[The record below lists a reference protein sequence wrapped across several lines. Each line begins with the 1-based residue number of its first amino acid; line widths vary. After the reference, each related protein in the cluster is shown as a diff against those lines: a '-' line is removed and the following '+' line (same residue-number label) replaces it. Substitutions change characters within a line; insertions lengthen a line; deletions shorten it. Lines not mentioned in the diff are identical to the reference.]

1 MEVIL
6 AGFNL
11 DNAIIDELKKG
22 NSNLPVTPETISA
35 AYARISRYPQRVD
48 ELRRQSREEVEKA
61 RNSNRTII
69 FEMGHHSVAE
79 HACFNFDVIGISRL
93 AVELLQGFRLA
104 SFTEKSQRYITLR
117 DDYVL
122 PREIVESGFEKEF
135 KALIQKENELYRV
148 MVDELKL
155 YHASHDKSLAADK
168 RELANRAKEDARFVA
183 SLATQSQLGMT
194 VNARELE
201 LMVRRLASH
210 PLSEAKELGEK
221 LCSEARAV
229 APSILL
235 FCEANPF
242 DSETYPALASLA
254 SEKIP
259 LDKNPQTEITLV
271 EASPEPDLTLLT
283 SLLYRVS
290 STSFQACRATVNQM
304 DEKEKLELVKIAFER
319 AELYD
324 SMLREFEHVALTF
337 EIICSASCFAQ
348 LKRHRMA
355 TISAQSYD
363 VNLGC
368 TIPESIE
375 KIKKDK
381 EFKDLIGKCNDLY
394 HNLLKINPDA
404 AGYALT
410 NAHRRRVLLTVNA
423 RELYHFSRLRS
434 DAHAQWEIREV
445 SERMIELGRAVMPLT
460 LMLAGG
466 KDSYPVMYEKIFGH
480 PPRVVAAEL
489 PGERKVKYSS

>member
-201 LMVRRLASH
+201 LM
-210 PLSEAKELGEK
+210 
-221 LCSEARAV
+221 
-229 APSILL
+229 
-235 FCEANPF
+235 
-242 DSETYPALASLA
+242 
-254 SEKIP
+254 
-259 LDKNPQTEITLV
+259 
-271 EASPEPDLTLLT
+271 
-283 SLLYRVS
+283 
-290 STSFQACRATVNQM
+290 
-304 DEKEKLELVKIAFER
+304 
-319 AELYD
+319 
-324 SMLREFEHVALTF
+324 
-337 EIICSASCFAQ
+337 
-348 LKRHRMA
+348 
-355 TISAQSYD
+355 
-363 VNLGC
+363 
-368 TIPESIE
+368 
-375 KIKKDK
+375 
-381 EFKDLIGKCNDLY
+381 
-394 HNLLKINPDA
+394 
-404 AGYALT
+404 
-410 NAHRRRVLLTVNA
+410 
-423 RELYHFSRLRS
+423 
-434 DAHAQWEIREV
+434 
-445 SERMIELGRAVMPLT
+445 
-460 LMLAGG
+460 
-466 KDSYPVMYEKIFGH
+466 
-480 PPRVVAAEL
+480 
-489 PGERKVKYSS
+489 